1 MEYTQIGYISK
12 QHGLRGNL
20 LLNLLSDYK
29 ISITKI
35 KYLFVEIKASKV
47 PFEICKI
54 IFSKNQSYI
63 IKFKNYNNR
72 ERTNQFISKNIF
84 LEKKYVQKNDD
95 ELIKIINYKII
106 KNGTEIGEI
115 KNFFIKKQIILFC
128 QINNKEVYIPY
139 VETFIKKIDHK
150 KKKIYVELP
159 NEILNIN

>member
-20 LLNLLSDYK
+20 LLNLLPDYK

-35 KYLFVEIKASKV
+35 KYLFVEMKASKV
-47 PFEICKI
+47 PFEICKVM
-54 IFSKNQSYI
+54 FSKNQLYI

-72 ERTNQFISKNIF
+72 ERTNQFISKNIL
-84 LEKKYVQKNDD
+84 LEKKHVQKNDD
-95 ELIKIINYKII
+95 KLIKIINYKII
-106 KNGTEIGEI
+106 KHGTEIGEI
-115 KNFFIKKQIILFC
+115 KNFFINKQIILFC
-128 QINNKEVYIPY
+128 QIDNKEVYIPY

>member
-35 KYLFVEIKASKV
+35 KYLFVEIKTSKV

-54 IFSKNQSYI
+54 IFTKNQSYI

-84 LEKKYVQKNDD
+84 LEKKYVQKNND

-128 QINNKEVYIPY
+128 QIDNKEVYIPY

>member
-47 PFEICKI
+47 PFKICKI
-54 IFSKNQSYI
+54 ISSKNQSYI

-128 QINNKEVYIPY
+128 QIDTHNFVHSYLLFLQLLECSLAVIFAILYLHQN
-139 VETFIKKIDHK
+139 VES
-150 KKKIYVELP
+150 L
-159 NEILNIN
+159 